1 MKPYYG
7 ALNDQNQWFDGTDWK
22 AMKGNAS
29 VLISFQTLREHDASN
44 CPVDGVFKC
53 PRCRRGHFIPDQ
65 YDYLCDGCVAELNV
79 HPATSDEI
87 KAGLAEWALMRKTCY
102 THSYLF

>member
-7 ALNDQNQWFDGTDWK
+7 AMNDQNQWFDGTDWK

-44 CPVDGVFKC
+44 CHVDGVFKALA
-53 PRCRRGHFIPDQ
+53 REGYQRSTESIRGHLDAIKRRE
-65 YDYLCDGCVAELNV
+65 AEASENL
-79 HPATSDEI
+79 I
-87 KAGLAEWALMRKTCY
+87 
-102 THSYLF
+102 